1 MSNFPRLEKLWA
13 GSCGLAIE
21 PDGHIARGLEADA
34 KMAALMSVLPQTRIK
49 ELHLDDNDSFGPA
62 SAAALAVA
70 LPHMPF
76 LEELHLSGLRNFGDA
91 GMHALAPQL
100 PAGRSLWF
108 LYIPAGNFGDDGVR
122 ALIAVLPR
130 CRALRH
136 LCIGTR
142 DDEDTH
148 RMFGGIQD
156 N

>member
-1 MSNFPRLEKLWA
+1 
-13 GSCGLAIE
+13 
-21 PDGHIARGLEADA
+21 
-34 KMAALMSVLPQTRIK
+34 
-49 ELHLDDNDSFGPA
+49 
-62 SAAALAVA
+62 
-70 LPHMPF
+70 MPF